1 MPDQVDRIIEQWH
14 AEKPELDVSSMA
26 SLGRLSRTTHA
37 VESRLAETFAR
48 HCLDAPS
55 FDVLATL
62 LRSGAPYRIAPL
74 ELAREAM
81 ISTSAVAQRLNKLES
96 RGFVTREANP
106 DDGRGTLVSLT
117 GTGKDLIE
125 TALPDHLETERAITA
140 VLSTDEQALLG
151 MLLQRISTAA
161 SSRQPPTR

>member
-1 MPDQVDRIIEQWH
+1 
-14 AEKPELDVSSMA
+14 MA
-26 SLGRLSRTTHA
+26 TLGRLSRTTLV

-48 HCLDAPS
+48 HGLDAPS

-117 GTGKDLIE
+117 DAGRSLIE

-151 MLLQRISTAA
+151 VLLQRISTAA
-161 SSRQPPTR
+161 SSRQPPTV

>member
-26 SLGRLSRTTHA
+26 TLGRLSRTTLV
-37 VESRLAETFAR
+37 VESCLAETFAR
-48 HCLDAPS
+48 HGLDAPS

-106 DDGRGTLVSLT
+106 DDGRGTLVLLT
-117 GTGKDLIE
+117 DAGRDLIE
-125 TALPDHLETERAITA
+125 TALPDHLETEHAITA
-140 VLSTDEQALLG
+140 VLSIDEQALLG
-151 MLLQRISTAA
+151 VLLQRISTAA
-161 SSRQPPTR
+161 SSRPSPNL

>member
-1 MPDQVDRIIEQWH
+1 
-14 AEKPELDVSSMA
+14 MA
-26 SLGRLSRTTHA
+26 ILGRLSRTTLL

-48 HCLDAPS
+48 HGLDAPS

>member
-1 MPDQVDRIIEQWH
+1 MSDQVDRIIEQWH

-26 SLGRLSRTTHA
+26 TLGRLSRTTLV

-48 HCLDAPS
+48 HGLDAPS

-62 LRSGAPYRIAPL
+62 LRTGAPYRIAPL

-125 TALPDHLETERAITA
+125 STLPDHLETERAITA